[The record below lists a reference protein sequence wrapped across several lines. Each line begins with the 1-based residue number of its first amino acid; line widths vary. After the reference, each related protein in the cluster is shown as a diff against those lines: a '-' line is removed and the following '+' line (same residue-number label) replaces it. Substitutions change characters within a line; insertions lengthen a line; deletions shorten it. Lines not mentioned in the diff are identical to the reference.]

1 MEDSEVNKPTNFRD
15 KQGNQSQYE
24 VSQLLQEGDDII
36 GNVQLGQGQSD
47 TWTDSPEADYFWGT
61 LQSEKT
67 HLVSGRSERTGSA
80 ADTKTLASW
89 DADNEGDTDFWGCAE
104 SNQTSDTVAGME
116 FETSAENNFTHAS
129 DNIDLSANKSNQS
142 KTLPTLNRTRNQTHN
157 SSTIVNGGN
166 LQFGNSS
173 PIDQKGYG
181 SYTKS
186 EVVRNQCCD
195 EVSKVQDETSVD
207 AKLEKTKSCVY
218 STREVHV
225 HRNITS
231 QECDSFKDHKV
242 DSHGCSACEDV
253 NDVNLVTK
261 SGDHNIEGRAID
273 LEFKDRN
280 TDKIF
285 DKGDGNAPLICTS
298 IKDPIEIAEN
308 KPVSELNSEQT
319 ILKSNSR
326 EGDPR
331 ITSES
336 FTQELTWQNAS
347 INNTAV
353 ESTDKNIVS
362 ASIVEK
368 MESNSEPHSPA
379 DTLSKV
385 HVHCETEDIDGDYL
399 VIDDSDC
406 ETERGLEPVQ
416 QPNVLWKPVL
426 KKDPFPIQ
434 EPLVLT
440 LEEVVGRGSLFP
452 FVCSYHIYSV

>member
-1 MEDSEVNKPTNFRD
+1 MEDSEVNKPMNFRD
-15 KQGNQSQYE
+15 KQGYQSQFE

-36 GNVQLGQGQSD
+36 GNVQPDQGQSD

-104 SNQTSDTVAGME
+104 SNQTLDTVASME
-116 FETSAENNFTHAS
+116 SKTIAETNFTHAS
-129 DNIDLSANKSNQS
+129 DSIDLTANKSSQS
-142 KTLPTLNRTRNQTHN
+142 KTLTTPNRTRNQTQN
-157 SSTIVNGGN
+157 SSTIVNSEN

-218 STREVHV
+218 STREVHD
-225 HRNITS
+225 HSNITS
-231 QECDSFKDHKV
+231 QECDNFKDHKV

-253 NDVNLVTK
+253 NNFKLVTK

-273 LEFKDRN
+273 LEFKDCN
-280 TDKIF
+280 ADKIF
-285 DKGDGNAPLICTS
+285 DKGDGNASLICTS
-298 IKDPIEIAEN
+298 IKDPTEIAEK

-319 ILKSNSR
+319 ILSDSR

-336 FTQELTWQNAS
+336 FTQELTRQS
-347 INNTAV
+347 TRLKNTAV
-353 ESTDKNIVS
+353 ERTYKDIVS
-362 ASIVEK
+362 ASVTEK

-406 ETERGLEPVQ
+406 ETERGLKPVQ
-416 QPNVLWKPVL
+416 QSDILWKPVL

-440 LEEVVGRGSLFP
+440 LEEVAGSFLF
-452 FVCSYHIYSV
+452 VHTYHIYSA